1 MKKFLRVTF
10 SILLILA
17 FCGAA
22 FAAGQT
28 VKPSKSELK
37 RMSVFISNFTEAGL
51 FNFDLTADEADEG
64 GMEFEEPITHLGNP
78 ANVTELIRFGILHNL
93 INNRDSRIRKCKDKN
108 CEAGELTIDRKFV
121 EESVKKYFDI
131 DLAKKDL
138 RYVDPEEN
146 PSVVFSFDGKLFHFA
161 AESFREP
168 DNDMTYYADVQGV
181 TQRGKYLLL
190 AGDIYNSRKIT
201 DRPGIFAATVKP
213 YKWNGKDT
221 WAIIDMTTDW
231 VTNAGRD

>member
-1 MKKFLRVTF
+1 MKKFLRVTVGV
-10 SILLILA
+10 LLILA

-28 VKPSKSELK
+28 VKPGKSELK

-64 GMEFEEPITHLGNP
+64 GDEFEEPKLHLGNP
-78 ANVTELIRFGILHNL
+78 ANVTELVRFGILHNL
-93 INNRDSRIRKCKDKN
+93 INNRKTRIGKCQNPN
-108 CEAGELTIDRKFV
+108 CESGPLTIDKKFV

-138 RYVDPEEN
+138 RYIDPEEN
-146 PSVVFSFDGKLFHFA
+146 PSVVFSFDGKLFHFD
-161 AESFREP
+161 EDSFREP
-168 DNDMTYYADVQGV
+168 DNDTVYYADVLGV
-181 TQRGKYLLL
+181 IKEGEYLSF
-190 AGDIYNSRKIT
+190 AGDIYNSKKKT
-201 DRPGIFAATVKP
+201 DRPGMFAATVKP
-213 YKWNGKDT
+213 YKWQGKDT
-221 WAIIDMTTDW
+221 WVIIDMTTDW